1 MGGGLNQLVIRGQ
14 HDMHFIKN
22 PDMSYFKY
30 SYNKHT
36 NFALES
42 LELDFDGTAVP
53 RLEELNKEYI
63 CKIKRDGDLLK
74 KLYFCCTLPKIYSTS
89 NLAFKWIENIGNIL
103 LKKSTIKINGLIIDK
118 ITSEWLNIWNE
129 LTIDDEGY
137 DKMIGNIEKL
147 NNPSLTRQKKIIISN
162 NKFIYDYY
170 PNSSK
175 NNLDNPSIDEYK
187 LVIPIPFWFTKNP
200 NLALPLIKL
209 QSSEI
214 QIGIELEDP
223 EKLYTVYSKELEE
236 NISPLFYNELYSK
249 DLTSGIKERNN
260 IDINTF
266 TVTKNLKA
274 YIEAVYVF
282 LDTDEIRKIQLK
294 NQLSYL
300 VENIEYTT
308 QSIVRS
314 NKESKNEINITTTK
328 PIKEIIWTTKREDYI
343 SKFNNHTNFTG
354 SIRKNDD
361 YGILDRASIIADK
374 TKILVDNKKDIFY
387 NKIQSYQHH
396 SNILKNNGI
405 YLYSFSLNPENNNPS
420 GYLNGGYV
428 DIKLEYYLK
437 KFSLND
443 PEYNLNIKMRKYNKF
458 TELEL
463 DTNIKNYYINIYCL
477 SYNIFYIDGGIGSL
491 RFI

>member
-14 HDMHFIKN
+14 HDIHFIKN

-30 SYNKHT
+30 SYKKHT

-42 LELDFDGTAVP
+42 LELDFDGTATP
-53 RLEELNKEYI
+53 ILEELNKEYI

-74 KLYFCCTLPKIYSTS
+74 KIYFCCTLPKIYSTS
-89 NLAFKWIENIGNIL
+89 DLAFKWVENIGNVLI
-103 LKKSTIKINGLIIDK
+103 KKSTVKINGLIIDT

-137 DKMIGNIEKL
+137 DKMIGNVEKL
-147 NNPSLTRQKKIIISN
+147 NNPSLTKQKKIIIRN

-170 PNSSK
+170 PNSTK

-187 LVIPIPFWFTKNP
+187 LIIPLCFWFTKNP
-200 NLALPLIKL
+200 SLALPLIKL
-209 QSSEI
+209 QASEI
-214 QIGIELEDP
+214 QIGIELENP
-223 EKLYTVYSKELEE
+223 EKLYTVYSNDLEE
-236 NISPLFYNELYSK
+236 NISPLFYNEIYSR
-249 DLTSGIKERNN
+249 DLSSGIKAKNN
-260 IDINTF
+260 INIKTF
-266 TVTKNLKA
+266 TLTQNLKA

-282 LDTDEIRKIQLK
+282 LDTDEIKNIQLK

-308 QSIVRS
+308 QSIVKS
-314 NKESKNEINITTTK
+314 NKLSKNEINITTTK

-343 SKFNNHTNFTG
+343 NKFNNHLNFTAN
-354 SIRKNDD
+354 IRKNED

-387 NKIQSYQHH
+387 NKLQSYQHH
-396 SNILKNNGI
+396 TNILKDNGI
-405 YLYSFSLNPENNNPS
+405 YLYSFSLNPEKNNPS

-437 KFSLND
+437 EYSLLD
-443 PEYNLNIKMRKYNKF
+443 EEYNLNIKMRKYNKF
-458 TELEL
+458 TELQL
-463 DTNIKNYYINIYCL
+463 DTNIKNYYINVYCL